1 MLYLSGLVLMKSTDG
16 GSTFST
22 MGQGYWS
29 FLSNPQWAGS
39 HPDVRAVTLQGQ
51 GPQGDVVFFGTDG
64 GVSRTI
70 DGLQSTENLN
80 GEGLHLA
87 QVHGLGITE
96 ARPGLIVFGTQHNGF
111 FTNREYLWSLDP
123 GGDFYDATVFESG
136 ADQVTALTTLNSSP
150 IRTAKEGKLP
160 LGSETC
166 PESTCMNAE
175 LATMGDRVYLGRSSV
190 WRRLATGGSWT
201 KVATLPGC
209 SVSGMAP
216 STDGKVLY
224 VTCGGPL
231 WSPSAPA
238 TFQGKVYRISS
249 PAGATPVLSDVTSGL
264 SAVAWQPI
272 TDVATNADGSVAYV
286 SLGGFGDGV
295 FRYETGGSWAASA
308 TGLPK
313 VPVNAL
319 AYDLDS
325 DSLFAGTDVGVYL
338 KTPFSKGWLSFS
350 GDAPFTLV
358 SDLEIDRASRT
369 LVAAT
374 FGHGAWSVALA
385 TSKELVNYCRP
396 LVADPPV
403 GKEWDAPW

>member
-1 MLYLSGLVLMKSTDG
+1 
-16 GSTFST
+16 
-22 MGQGYWS
+22 MGRVA
-29 FLSNPQWAGS
+29 PRR
-39 HPDVRAVTLQGQ
+39 RAITLQGQ
-51 GPQGDVVFFGTDG
+51 GPQGDVVYFGTDG

-70 DGLQSTENLN
+70 DRLQSTENLN
-80 GEGLHLA
+80 GEGLHPA
-87 QVHGLGITE
+87 QST
-96 ARPGLIVFGTQHNGF
+96 ASASPRPAPGSSFRTQHNGF
-111 FTNREYLWSLDP
+111 FTNCEYLVARP
-123 GGDFYDATVFESG
+123 RRRFYDATVFQSG
-136 ADQVTALTTLNSSP
+136 ADQATALTTLNSTP

-160 LGSETC
+160 LGSLTR

-190 WRRLATGGSWT
+190 WWRLATGGSWT

-216 STDGKVLY
+216 STNGKVLY

-231 WSPSAPA
+231 WSPAAPA
-238 TFQGKVYRISS
+238 TFQGKVYRITS
-249 PAGATPVLSDVTSGL
+249 PTGAAPVVSDVTSGL

-295 FRYETGGSWAASA
+295 FRYKTGGSWAATA

-325 DSLFAGTDVGVYL
+325 DSLFAGTDVGS
-338 KTPFSKGWLSFS
+338 T
-350 GDAPFTLV
+350 
-358 SDLEIDRASRT
+358 
-369 LVAAT
+369 
-374 FGHGAWSVALA
+374 
-385 TSKELVNYCRP
+385 
-396 LVADPPV
+396 
-403 GKEWDAPW
+403 